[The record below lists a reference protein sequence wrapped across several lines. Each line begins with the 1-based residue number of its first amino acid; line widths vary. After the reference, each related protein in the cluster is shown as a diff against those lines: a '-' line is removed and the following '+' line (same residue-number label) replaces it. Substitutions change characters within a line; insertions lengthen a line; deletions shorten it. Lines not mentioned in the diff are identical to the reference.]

1 MNEIQPKR
9 EQAYS
14 IHQRILANGKILQ
27 TALYEV
33 CKDLKTMRDSK
44 LYTELGYASFEE
56 YAEKACGIKQ
66 RQAYSY
72 ISAYEKLGQTYLK
85 ENAQLGIT
93 KLELLSQVNSW
104 EREEFAKEVDAE
116 NVSTRELKAL
126 VEKYKSQSEQLGF
139 ELEEAKA
146 KIAESETQESEPEDD
161 GMLEIKKLRAELEKA
176 KTTLSK
182 INAPSAD
189 GDNYSPKVQ
198 AALIKQQEK
207 YDREK
212 KAAAEAAKTEMEKA
226 VKAAKKEAKKEAL
239 EKVNQQL
246 EQLTA
251 DKAAADEALEK
262 ALKEVKLTQADE
274 DVVSVRFLFS
284 SLQSTANQIEGHL
297 AKIKSRDQDKA
308 DKLSAAMKKVL
319 EDIITSL

>member
-1 MNEIQPKR
+1 MNEFLTTR
-9 EQAYS
+9 EEAYS
-14 IHQRILANGKILQ
+14 IHQRIMANGKILQ
-27 TALYEV
+27 NALYEV

-44 LYTELGYASFEE
+44 LYAELGYSSFEE
-56 YAEKACGIKQ
+56 YAEEACGIKQ

-72 ISAYEKLGQTYLK
+72 ISAYEKLGKTYLQD
-85 ENAQLGIT
+85 NAQLGIT

-146 KIAESETQESEPEDD
+146 KIAESETQESEPDD
-161 GMLEIKKLRAELEKA
+161 DAMLEIKQLRAELEKA
-176 KTTLSK
+176 KAEQNK
-182 INAPSAD
+182 PSAD
-189 GDNYSPKVQ
+189 SDNYGAKVQ
-198 AALIKQQEK
+198 EALRHQQEE
-207 YDREK
+207 YDKEK
-212 KAAAEAAKTEMEKA
+212 KAAAEAAKAEMEKA

-284 SLQSTANQIEGHL
+284 SLQSTANQLEGHL
-297 AKIKSRDQDKA
+297 AKIKNKNTEQA
-308 DKLSAAMKKVL
+308 EKLSAAMKTVL
-319 EDIITSL
+319 EDIINSL

>member
-1 MNEIQPKR
+1 MNEFLTTR

-14 IHQRILANGKILQ
+14 IHQRIMANGKILQ
-27 TALYEV
+27 NALYEV

-44 LYTELGYASFEE
+44 LYAELGYSSFEE
-56 YAEKACGIKQ
+56 YAEEACGIRQ

-72 ISAYEKLGQTYLK
+72 ISAYEKLGKTYLQD
-85 ENAQLGIT
+85 NAQLGIT

-146 KIAESETQESEPEDD
+146 KIAESETQESEPDD
-161 GMLEIKKLRAELEKA
+161 DAMLEIKQLRAELEKA
-176 KTTLSK
+176 KAEQNK
-182 INAPSAD
+182 PSAD
-189 GDNYSPKVQ
+189 SDNYGAKVQ
-198 AALIKQQEK
+198 EALRHQQKK
-207 YDREK
+207 YDKEK
-212 KAAAEAAKTEMEKA
+212 KAAAEAAKAEMEKA
-226 VKAAKKEAKKEAL
+226 AKAAKKEAKKEAL

-297 AKIKSRDQDKA
+297 ANIKSRDQDKA

-319 EDIITSL
+319 EDIISSL

>member
-72 ISAYEKLGQTYLK
+72 ISAYEKLGTTYLQ

-146 KIAESETQESEPEDD
+146 KIAESETQESDPDD
-161 GMLEIKKLRAELEKA
+161 DAMLEIKQLRAELEKA
-176 KTTLSK
+176 KAEQNK
-182 INAPSAD
+182 PSAD
-189 GDNYSPKVQ
+189 SDNYGAKVQ
-198 AALIKQQEK
+198 EALIKQQEK

-212 KAAAEAAKTEMEKA
+212 KAAAEAAKAEMEKA
-226 VKAAKKEAKKEAL
+226 VKAAKKEAKKEAM

-246 EQLTA
+246 EKLTA
-251 DKAAADEALEK
+251 DKAAADAALEK

-297 AKIKSRDQDKA
+297 AKIKSRDQEKA

-319 EDIITSL
+319 EDIITSM

>member
-1 MNEIQPKR
+1 MNEFLTTR
-9 EQAYS
+9 EEAYS
-14 IHQRILANGKILQ
+14 IHQRIMANGKILQ
-27 TALYEV
+27 NALYEV

-44 LYTELGYASFEE
+44 LYAELGYSSFEE
-56 YAEKACGIKQ
+56 YAEEACGIKQ

-72 ISAYEKLGQTYLK
+72 ISAYEKLGKTYLQD
-85 ENAQLGIT
+85 NAQLGIT

-146 KIAESETQESEPEDD
+146 KIAESETQESEPDD
-161 GMLEIKKLRAELEKA
+161 DAMLEIKQLRAELEKA
-176 KTTLSK
+176 KAEQNK
-182 INAPSAD
+182 PSAD
-189 GDNYSPKVQ
+189 SDNYGAKVQ
-198 AALIKQQEK
+198 EALRHQQEE
-207 YDREK
+207 YDKEK
-212 KAAAEAAKTEMEKA
+212 KAAAEAAKAEMEKA

-297 AKIKSRDQDKA
+297 AKIKNKNTEQA
-308 DKLSAAMKKVL
+308 EKLSAAMKTVL
-319 EDIITSL
+319 EDIINSL

>member
-72 ISAYEKLGQTYLK
+72 ISAYEKLGTTYLQ

-146 KIAESETQESEPEDD
+146 KIAESETQESDPDD
-161 GMLEIKKLRAELEKA
+161 DAMLEIKQLRAELEKA
-176 KTTLSK
+176 KAEQNK
-182 INAPSAD
+182 PSAD
-189 GDNYSPKVQ
+189 SDNYGAKVQ
-198 AALIKQQEK
+198 EALIKQQEK
-207 YDREK
+207 YDREQ
-212 KAAAEAAKTEMEKA
+212 KAAAEAAKAEMEKA
-226 VKAAKKEAKKEAL
+226 VKAAKREAKKEAM

-246 EQLTA
+246 EKLTA
-251 DKAAADEALEK
+251 DKAAADAALEK

-297 AKIKSRDQDKA
+297 AKIKSRDQEKA

-319 EDIITSL
+319 EDIITSM